1 MMDNESDD
9 TSTSLETGKYFL
21 LVFFLSS
28 LRILLDF
35 FFQFTENFCDNP
47 TRDILAVCI
56 YISKFLKETSLN
68 SFN

>member
-47 TRDILAVCI
+47 TRDILAVSI
-56 YISKFLKETSLN
+56 YMSKFLKETSLN